1 MIISVKC
8 NISLSKKLRALS
20 KRNTKFY
27 MNTKT
32 LINGVGEGTIT
43 FEADD
48 NSDLSDLLNK
58 ETSIIIVP
66 TETVD
71 QTQAPQQQE
80 QSDNTDDSRVANL
93 FMNGANI
100 EENDSPIIQKMAAV
114 KPPNNKAERAY
125 SVKPKVQIENEVPSV
140 FKESQKPEAKRYIT
154 ELSQL
159 LEAVKC
165 AENKKS
171 NIDISKIE
179 NPRLRAVAME
189 EKEKAEA
196 IDYPAFIV
204 NTSCATLSINDLGIN
219 LALNIPYNLNNISA
233 KKIANS
239 KDLGAMIR
247 AKMIKFVR
255 PDEVQSY
262 RKQVINEQ
270 DKYGLEVYDNRRQA
284 EAAIGEMG
292 ESKAHMS
299 RVSQESELSLND
311 LEGPTEEEKI
321 LMSLPPRKESRGE
334 HQNNGDDTVIT
345 SHGLNPRS
353 NRLDVRSRE
362 VPSTSVENSKGIKSI
377 RKSGVSYNW
386 QRISQSF
393 YRNKVEKI
401 LLR

>member
-125 SVKPKVQIENEVPSV
+125 SVKPKEQIEREVPAA
-140 FKESQKPEAKRYIT
+140 FKESQKPAAKKYIT

-171 NIDISKIE
+171 NIDISKIQ
-179 NPRLRAVAME
+179 NPRLKAVAME

-196 IDYPAFIV
+196 IDFPAFIV

-239 KDLGAMIR
+239 RDLGAMLR
-247 AKMIKFVR
+247 ANMIKFIR

-262 RKQVINEQ
+262 MNQVVNEQ

-284 EAAIGEMG
+284 EAAIGEIG
-292 ESKAHMS
+292 ESKSHMS
-299 RVSQESELSLND
+299 RVSQETELSVDD

-321 LMSLPPRKESRGE
+321 LRSLPPRRESSE
-334 HQNNGDDTVIT
+334 ESDNDTVVT
-345 SHGLNPRS
+345 SHGLNSRQ

-362 VPSTSVENSKGIKSI
+362 VPATSVQNSKGIKSI
-377 RKSGVSYNW
+377 RKSGVSYN
-386 QRISQSF
+386 
-393 YRNKVEKI
+393 
-401 LLR
+401 

>member
-20 KRNTKFY
+20 KKNTKFY

-48 NSDLSDLLNK
+48 NSDFSDLLNK

-66 TETVD
+66 IDTVD
-71 QTQAPQQQE
+71 QVNTTQQE
-80 QSDNTDDSRVANL
+80 QSEQSDNPDDSRVANL
-93 FMNGANI
+93 FMTGANI
-100 EENDSPIIQKMAAV
+100 EESDSPIIQKIAAV
-114 KPPNNKAERAY
+114 KPPNNKTERAY
-125 SVKPKVQIENEVPSV
+125 SVKPKEQIEREVPVV
-140 FKESQKPEAKRYIT
+140 FKESQKPAVKRYIT

-171 NIDISKIE
+171 NIDISKIQ

-196 IDYPAFIV
+196 IDFPAFIV

-239 KDLGAMIR
+239 RDLGAMLR
-247 AKMIKFVR
+247 ANMIKFIR

-262 RKQVINEQ
+262 MNQVVNEQ

-284 EAAIGEMG
+284 EAAIGEIG
-292 ESKAHMS
+292 ESKSHMS
-299 RVSQESELSLND
+299 RVSQETELSVDD

-321 LMSLPPRKESRGE
+321 LRSLPPRRESSE
-334 HQNNGDDTVIT
+334 ESDSDTVVT
-345 SHGLNPRS
+345 SHGLNSRQ

-362 VPSTSVENSKGIKSI
+362 VPATSVQNSKGIKSI
-377 RKSGVSYNW
+377 RKSGVSYN
-386 QRISQSF
+386 
-393 YRNKVEKI
+393 
-401 LLR
+401 

>member
-20 KRNTKFY
+20 KKNTKFC
-27 MNTKT
+27 MNTNT
-32 LINGVGEGTIT
+32 LINGVGDGTIT
-43 FEADD
+43 FEVDD
-48 NSDLSDLLNK
+48 NSDLSELLNK

-66 TETVD
+66 TETVSRFS
-71 QTQAPQQQE
+71 QG
-80 QSDNTDDSRVANL
+80 QSDNTDNTDNTYDSRVSNL

-100 EENDSPIIQKMAAV
+100 EENDSPLIQKIAAV

-125 SVKPKVQIENEVPSV
+125 SVKPKEQIENEVPTV
-140 FKESQKPEAKRYIT
+140 FKESQKPAAKKYIT
-154 ELSQL
+154 ELNQL
-159 LEAVKC
+159 LEAVKS

-171 NIDISKIE
+171 NIDIGKIQ

-239 KDLGAMIR
+239 KDLGAMFR
-247 AKMIKFVR
+247 AKMIKFIR

-262 RKQVINEQ
+262 MNQVVNEQ

-299 RVSQESELSLND
+299 RVSQETELSLND

-321 LMSLPPRKESRGE
+321 LRSLPPRRESRE
-334 HQNNGDDTVIT
+334 QYDNNDTVVT
-345 SHGLNPRS
+345 SHGLNSRS

-377 RKSGVSYNW
+377 RKSGVSYN
-386 QRISQSF
+386 
-393 YRNKVEKI
+393 
-401 LLR
+401 